1 MKAPKRF
8 IKFIEQ
14 EKNIDEIIDWIM
26 AASDEEM
33 EVSHEEMEVLYV
45 GLADKPTGDCQGDY
59 EYCDQ
64 VEHACAESGVYAFSG
79 RYYHKFEDSDLWLV
93 YEYYMC
99 A

>member
-14 EKNIDEIIDWIM
+14 EKNIDEVIDWIM
-26 AASDEEM
+26 EVSDEET
-33 EVSHEEMEVLYV
+33 EVLYV

-64 VEHACAESGVYAFSG
+64 FTINQ
-79 RYYHKFEDSDLWLV
+79 
-93 YEYYMC
+93 
-99 A
+99 